1 LNYIHVIKHNLQ
13 VLGSLYKVVFQ
24 KSLEGFVSAVP
35 YRKKASNIIRW
46 IIFVN
51 NKTMDV
57 GGEVIPLTNRMF
69 INFLRMP
76 LLARILL
83 FAIMVFLIFGISIHY
98 LEPDT
103 FPTIFDGIWWA
114 IITASTVGYGDFVP
128 HSFLGRLT
136 ALILILIG
144 VGVVSSY
151 FGTLAAAA
159 VTKQDALAEGKI
171 AYKGKG
177 HIIIIG
183 WNERSR
189 ELVNKLTK
197 MPFPKMIVLI
207 DETLEENPVASRF
220 VHFIQGK
227 AHVDDTIVKSDIN
240 NAEKVLITA
249 DRGNNELQA
258 DMNSILTLLTI
269 KGLCPNVKCIVEIL
283 TAEQVI
289 NAKRAGADEVI
300 QSNKLTSVFMV
311 NSLHTGGDGLLSKVV
326 NELEES
332 RVATDAI
339 SDKEIGKSFRELCQ
353 AKLTEGF
360 VVVGI
365 KRGEE
370 TLLNPPHSLKL
381 EETDMLLLIK

>member
-1 LNYIHVIKHNLQ
+1 MTNRLYIH
-13 VLGSLYKVVFQ
+13 
-24 KSLEGFVSAVP
+24 
-35 YRKKASNIIRW
+35 
-46 IIFVN
+46 
-51 NKTMDV
+51 
-57 GGEVIPLTNRMF
+57 
-69 INFLRMP
+69 FLRMP
-76 LLARILL
+76 LLVRILL
-83 FAIMVFLIFGISIHY
+83 MAILVFLIFGISIHF

-128 HSFLGRLT
+128 HSFLGRVT
-136 ALILILIG
+136 ALILILFG
-144 VGVVSSY
+144 VGFVSSY

-159 VTKQDALAEGKI
+159 VTKQDAFAEGKI
-171 AYKGKG
+171 PFKGKG

-189 ELVNKLTK
+189 ELVNKLTNRSY
-197 MPFPKMIVLI
+197 PQMIVLI
-207 DETLEENPVASRF
+207 DETLEENPTASRF
-220 VHFIQGK
+220 VHFIKGK
-227 AHVDDTIVKSDIN
+227 ANVDDTIMKSDIE

-269 KGLCPNVKCIVEIL
+269 KGLCANVKCIVEIL
-283 TAEQVI
+283 TAEQVV

-311 NSLHTGGDGLLSKVV
+311 NSLHSNGDGLLSDVV
-326 NELEES
+326 NQLEES
-332 RVATDAI
+332 RVSLASI
-339 SDKEIGKSFRELCQ
+339 SDQEIGKSFSEMCQ
-353 AKLTEGF
+353 ERMADDL

-370 TLLNPPHSLKL
+370 TILNPPHKMKL
-381 EETDMLLLIK
+381 EVSDLLLTLK